1 MFRYLEIIQSFLHE
15 IDYQNYQV
23 TNKFKI
29 ILIYMIYHTKYF
41 FFGLGQVDVEGS
53 NFWITMIFTFR
64 FFFKLSENH

>member
-53 NFWITMIFTFR
+53 NF
-64 FFFKLSENH
+64 